1 MNILA
6 IDTSGEPLSLA
17 LSAGEKIWRIR
28 RAPKRPHDETLVPAV
43 EGLLKKAG
51 LGFKDL
57 GAVAAAAGPG
67 RFTGIRIGM
76 SFAAVAA
83 GRLKIPA
90 LAVSRLEAL
99 AWTVPGHAGTRARS
113 VCALLPGFRDE
124 KFYQLFLVSRG
135 GVPRP
140 KAPPAWATAAE
151 WEKIRKEFE
160 AADVL
165 ILEGE
170 VGAEELLAPARAA
183 LKLRRRRPFQPL
195 YLKSAKYESAPRV
208 LR

>member
-1 MNILA
+1 MNLLS

-17 LSAGEKIWRIR
+17 LESGGRLWRVQ
-28 RAPKRPHDETLVPAV
+28 RAPKRPHDETVVPAV
-43 EGLLKKAG
+43 EALLKKAG

-57 GAVAAAAGPG
+57 TAVAAAAGPG

-90 LAVSRLEAL
+90 LAISRLEAL
-99 AWTVPGHAGTRARS
+99 AWTVPGHEGLKARG

-124 KFYQLFLVSRG
+124 KFYQLFALSRA

-140 KAPPAWATAAE
+140 KAPPAWAGAAD
-151 WEKIRKEFE
+151 WEKTRKEFE
-160 AADVL
+160 GGGIRIV
-165 ILEGE
+165 EGA
-170 VGAEELLAPARAA
+170 VGAEELLPAARAA
-183 LKLRRRRPFQPL
+183 LKLRRRPPFQPL

>member
-1 MNILA
+1 MIVLS

-17 LSAGEKIWRIR
+17 LSAGGRVWRVR
-28 RAPKRPHDETLVPAV
+28 RAPRRPHDETLVPAV
-43 EGLLKKAG
+43 EELLKKAG

-76 SFAAVAA
+76 SFAAVAG

-90 LAVSRLEAL
+90 LAISRLEAL
-99 AWTVPGHAGTRARS
+99 AWTVPGHAGTRPRS

-124 KFYQLFLVSRG
+124 KFYQLFVVSRA

-140 KAPPAWATAAE
+140 KAPPAWAAAAD
-151 WEKIRKEFE
+151 WETVRKE
-160 AADVL
+160 
-165 ILEGE
+165 IEGGGISVVE
-170 VGAEELLAPARAA
+170 GAVGAEELLPAAFAA
-183 LKLRRRRPFQPL
+183 LKLRRLRPFQPL